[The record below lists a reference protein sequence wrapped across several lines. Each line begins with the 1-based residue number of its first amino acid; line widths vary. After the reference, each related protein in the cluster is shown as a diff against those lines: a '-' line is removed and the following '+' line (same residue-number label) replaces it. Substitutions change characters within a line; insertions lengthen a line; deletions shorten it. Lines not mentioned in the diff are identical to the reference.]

1 MFNSIRLKK
10 KKKIIG
16 LMSGSSLD
24 GIDVA
29 LLEVSGYGPK
39 TEYHLLESETLRL
52 VPQVRAW
59 LLEIRNGSGTSPG
72 RISQLNYLLGEL
84 FARAAEHI
92 CRKAGIPLE
101 SIDLIGSHGLTIA
114 HLPEATEMLGIPVRS
129 SFQIGEPSVI
139 AERTGITTVAD
150 FRSGDLAAGGQGSPL
165 MAYVDYLLFRSRS
178 RGRILLN
185 LGGVANLTGL
195 LVGCSPESV
204 LAFDSGPGNC
214 LLDAYVRS
222 ATQGREQFDFE
233 GRYARRGTVHEA
245 LLERLSLHPYF
256 RRKPPKT
263 CDPMTFPE
271 EFLKTALKE
280 TGHPNTFDTIATLT
294 RFTASTVAK
303 ACEGFLFPTGSFEE
317 LIVSGGGA
325 KNSSILDEIRRLLPG
340 LSVSLTDDYSLPADI
355 KKAVGFALLAN
366 DTLHGQ
372 PNNLP
377 SVTGARHPVVMGK
390 ILPGRNSF
398 P

>member
-29 LLEVSGYGPK
+29 LLEVSGYGPT

-52 VPQVRAW
+52 VPQVRGW
-59 LLEIRNGSGTSPG
+59 LLELRNGPGTNPG

-139 AERTGITTVAD
+139 TERTGITTVAD

-233 GRYARRGTVHEA
+233 GRYA
-245 LLERLSLHPYF
+245 
-256 RRKPPKT
+256 
-263 CDPMTFPE
+263 
-271 EFLKTALKE
+271 
-280 TGHPNTFDTIATLT
+280 
-294 RFTASTVAK
+294 
-303 ACEGFLFPTGSFEE
+303 EG
-317 LIVSGGGA
+317 
-325 KNSSILDEIRRLLPG
+325 
-340 LSVSLTDDYSLPADI
+340 
-355 KKAVGFALLAN
+355 
-366 DTLHGQ
+366 
-372 PNNLP
+372 
-377 SVTGARHPVVMGK
+377 
-390 ILPGRNSF
+390 
-398 P
+398 